1 MTRICCSDSELSPPQ
16 PRGAGS
22 IAARSVSAI
31 RCRYAACSAHSG
43 PPHHH
48 NQAGSLPSRQM
59 YGCMY
64 GCMYGWT
71 GGSACMPV
79 CMYVCIYG
87 WLDTARR
94 SHRGI
99 PVLLRDE
106 ASQQLGAARLG
117 GVTTPLCKPGRR
129 VLVSQIPIF
138 SIEIMSRTLTHDSYG
153 EISLFFSQHTGPRH
167 PPISPRPCE
176 RVDLGTHG
184 CRLVAIPKVILG
196 IAWRAL
202 K

>member
-1 MTRICCSDSELSPPQ
+1 MTGIWCSDLFPPSVAGTRRAVAMRILVPPPSP
-16 PRGAGS
+16 
-22 IAARSVSAI
+22 
-31 RCRYAACSAHSG
+31 H
-43 PPHHH
+43 
-48 NQAGSLPSRQM
+48 QAGSLPSRQM

-64 GCMYGWT
+64 GWT
-71 GGSACMPV
+71 GGSACMYV
-79 CMYVCIYG
+79 CLYVCIYG